1 MELLAVLSDR
11 AGGVCGVE
19 LHAQPEIHVQERQQ
33 RAEGH
38 GAGFVLLRRVH
49 AAVDHLR
56 QLAGRK
62 LRLERISGHRY
73 EYAFEFCHGIPV

>member
-19 LHAQPEIHVQERQQ
+19 LHAQPEIHVQKRQQ
-33 RAEGH
+33 CAEGH

-49 AAVDHLR
+49 TPVNPSR
-56 QLAGRK
+56 QLAG
-62 LRLERISGHRY
+62 
-73 EYAFEFCHGIPV
+73 